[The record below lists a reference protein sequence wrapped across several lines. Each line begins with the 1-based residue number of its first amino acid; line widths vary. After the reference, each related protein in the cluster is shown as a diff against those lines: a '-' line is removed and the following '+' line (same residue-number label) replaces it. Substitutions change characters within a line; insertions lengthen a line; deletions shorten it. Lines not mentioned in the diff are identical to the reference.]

1 MIKKCEIG
9 KFLIDR
15 KAIIF
20 FWQIRFIIYLQNKN
34 KKNVFHDK

>member
-20 FWQIRFIIYLQNKN
+20 FSADTIYYLFAKQK
-34 KKNVFHDK
+34 